1 MNSDARFSRRGA
13 FERNP
18 LEPFREAAKGIV
30 EHADEHAV
38 LAAEVMLHG
47 APRHAGAARDLRR
60 RGPRQPDLG
69 DALDHRVHQ
78 AGARLRRALGVRAA
92 RLRARRASLRSG

>member
-13 FERNP
+13 LDRNS
-18 LEPFREAAKGIV
+18 LEALGEAAEGIV

-47 APRHAGAARDLRR
+47 APRHTGAPRDLRR
-60 RGPRQPDLG
+60 RGSREADLG

-78 AGARLRRALGVRAA
+78 AGARAARALGIRTP
-92 RLRARRASLRSG
+92 RLRAAARS